1 MLKRGRLMRLCDGM
15 FITGVL
21 GLEIL
26 GIAIVF
32 YQNILMGIAFSLLGL
47 MANAV
52 ILRTYLY
59 CLKED

>member
-1 MLKRGRLMRLCDGM
+1 MLKRERLMRLCDGM

-47 MANAV
+47 MANGV
-52 ILRTYLY
+52 ILRAYLY